1 MQLIKDKKL
10 KPIIIVAT
18 LMLLA
23 IVITMLIKSAS
34 GIDIVS
40 ANKFNT
46 ILQDGK
52 KIDKIFIKDS
62 YIVVKK
68 GANAY
73 KTALSGVD
81 SKEILKKYPV
91 EIYSKSSSYLV
102 YIAVLLLLSILIT
115 VIAVLR
121 KNSSSEQIP
130 SKFKEPVNDM
140 LNSNITPEYNSEISF
155 KDIAGISDVKE
166 DLEEII
172 SFLKSPLKYK
182 KLNIRM
188 PKGVLL
194 VGPPGVG
201 KTLIAKAISSEANVP
216 FFYHSGANFVHIY
229 AGMGAKRVK
238 ELFNKAKEMSP
249 SIIFIDEIDSVGKDR
264 ANLNSD
270 EREATLNQLLVEM
283 DGFGSNAGVI
293 VIGATN
299 RIDVLDSA
307 LLRPGR
313 FDRRI
318 FIDLPNLKE
327 REQIL
332 KLYLKDKKHSLNIA
346 EVAKTIAGFSP
357 AAIETLINEAALHTI
372 REGKES
378 IDLSDIES
386 VKTRVIF
393 GKKRIPILSKKE
405 REIESFYKASKA
417 VTAQWLGFSIDKV
430 SLLISININSSD
442 TIVSRESLLN
452 IAKVNLSGLIYL
464 KKRYS
469 DIFNIAIEDK
479 QKALSIIEEV
489 ASRYSIDS
497 DTSRDSILNE
507 LILEVETMLET
518 LDKPINNIANMLNSN
533 ESVSSAQIQKE
544 LDAIF

>member
-52 KIDKIFIKDS
+52 KIDKLFIKDS

-140 LNSNITPEYNSEISF
+140 LSSNITPEYNSEISF

-417 VTAQWLGFSIDKV
+417 VTALWLGFSIDKV

>member
-417 VTAQWLGFSIDKV
+417 VTALWLGFSIDKV